1 MGALDGKVAIVT
13 GAGRGI
19 GRGEAL
25 LLASHGA
32 KVVVNDLGGE
42 WDGTGADQRPAQ
54 LVVDEIKAAG
64 GKAAANYDNV
74 ADWAGAER
82 LVKQA
87 ISEFGTLDV
96 LVNNAGIL
104 RDRMLFNMSE
114 AEWDAVITVHLKGH
128 AAPTH
133 HACSYWREK
142 AKASEGSVNASIICT
157 SSTSGLLGNAG
168 QSNYGAAKAGIA
180 AFAQIISMEMA
191 RYGVRCN
198 AIAPAART
206 RMTEATFGEIKSA
219 GPFDEWAP
227 ENIAP
232 LVGFL
237 ATDEAS
243 AITGQVFY
251 VAGGTVQLYQSWGPV
266 AEARKEDRW
275 TVEELIK
282 EVPAMFAERPTAYSP
297 QASQLRASLK
307 SN

>member
-1 MGALDGKVAIVT
+1 MGSLDGKVAIVT

-25 LLASHGA
+25 LMASEGA
-32 KVVVNDLGGE
+32 RIVVNDLGGD
-42 WDGTGADQRPAQ
+42 WDGTGADRRPAQ
-54 LVVDEIKAAG
+54 LVVDEIQAAG
-64 GKAAANYDNV
+64 GEAAANYDNV

-87 ISEFGTLDV
+87 IDAFGTLDV

-133 HACSYWREK
+133 HACGYWREK
-142 AKASEGSVNASIICT
+142 SKTSGVPAGGRIICT

-180 AFAQIISMEMA
+180 AFAQIISMEMG
-191 RYGVRCN
+191 RYGVTCN

-206 RMTEATFGEIKSA
+206 RMTEETFGEITSS

-237 ATDEAS
+237 ATDEAA

-251 VAGGTVQLYQSWGPV
+251 VAGGTVQLYQGWGPV
-266 AEARKEDRW
+266 AEARKDERW
-275 TVEELIK
+275 TVSELIK
-282 EVPAMFAERPTAYSP
+282 EVPALFGERPTAYTP

-307 SN
+307 DG